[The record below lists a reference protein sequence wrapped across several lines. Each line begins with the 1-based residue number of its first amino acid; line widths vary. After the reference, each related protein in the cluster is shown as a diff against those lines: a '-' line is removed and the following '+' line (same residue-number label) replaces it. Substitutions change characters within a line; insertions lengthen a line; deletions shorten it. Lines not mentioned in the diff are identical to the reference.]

1 MNMKCYRQFIEKVGM
16 DKVAHFFGVAFL
28 AVFISLFMYRADGSN
43 TSWVY
48 AFDGL
53 FAGII
58 IAVAKELFDMFD
70 GGEFDIKDIW
80 AGLIG
85 AVVAFFT
92 IALLL

>member
-1 MNMKCYRQFIEKVGM
+1 MKCYRQFIEKVGM

-48 AFDGL
+48 AFEGL

-80 AGLIG
+80 AGLAG

-92 IALLL
+92 IAMLL